1 MREEFVNFSIPEEQL
16 PFFIVLSGT
25 SWCDGS
31 YSIQRENA
39 SILNVEYVIAG
50 EGTVILEGK
59 QYRAGEGDIYLL
71 PPGRDH
77 HYYSDAHNPWIKIWF
92 TAMGPLI
99 NQLLDIYN
107 PRQLHLFPAAGGS
120 EYFEQIHA
128 IGRDSTLSGTEKHD
142 RAALVFHQ
150 LMQYLYRRFYQ
161 SEQKISDETIRMKD
175 YIQSHIAR
183 PITLRELGDAVFLS
197 ESQIIRIFKKDLGV
211 TPYDYILDLKL
222 LRAKTLLQ
230 NTALRVRDVA
240 FSLGF
245 HDEHYFSYLFRQKT
259 GKTPTAYRKGL

>member
-107 PRQLHLFPAAGGS
+107 PRQLPLFPAAGGS

-128 IGRDSTLSGTEKHD
+128 VGRDSTLSGTEKHD

-161 SEQKISDETIRMKD
+161 SEQRISDETIRMKD